1 MQEAMIDFGRV
12 FKAERLA
19 KKETDAKLKA
29 ASEQLEHDNAV
40 LTQTYNDLRAETRT
54 LQSEITILKTTGESL
69 SQQKQLVGEE
79 LSNLKDTQAKLMQE
93 QTALE
98 SQIQGKKADLS
109 GLSEEFTTKQA
120 EFEQELS
127 ILEAKKQ
134 KISQE
139 IIDNKAKDEVVR
151 ENLSNWS
158 KTLDEKDKNLRIRE
172 AKVAEK
178 EKAIVRNY
186 NLLNL

>member
-1 MQEAMIDFGRV
+1 MYKVERIAKQEAD
-12 FKAERLA
+12 
-19 KKETDAKLKA
+19 TKLKA

-40 LTQTYNDLRAETRT
+40 LTQTYNDVRAEVRT
-54 LQSEITILKTTGESL
+54 LQSEITVLQADIEKYTE
-69 SQQKQLVGEE
+69 QKQALNQEISE
-79 LSNLKDTQAKLMQE
+79 LQNSRLSLLKE

-98 SQIQGKKADLS
+98 AQIQGKKADLND
-109 GLSEEFTTKQA
+109 LSEEFTAKKT
-120 EFEQELS
+120 EFEGEISL
-127 ILEAKKQ
+127 LEAKKQ

-139 IIDNKAKDEVVR
+139 IIDNKAKDEAVR